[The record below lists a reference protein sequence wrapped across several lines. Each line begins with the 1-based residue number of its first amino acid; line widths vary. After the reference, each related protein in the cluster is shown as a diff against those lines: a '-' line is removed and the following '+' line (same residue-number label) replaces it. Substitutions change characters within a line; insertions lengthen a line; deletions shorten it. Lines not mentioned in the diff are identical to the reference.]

1 VTAPAIH
8 HNAARGI
15 LFAVTATCFY
25 ALVPNLARFGVL
37 AGVPALEAV
46 TARTLIIALILGLA
60 AIMTGRSLTVPRAAW
75 GPFAGQTLAT
85 LAVSTC
91 YIGSLQFI
99 SVGLSVLI
107 FFTFPVIVILLSP
120 LVEGRRLTAL
130 EFGLA
135 IAAFAGLALA
145 LAPSFQNVS
154 GLGVF
159 LAGLAAIGC
168 ALQFYTGRAL
178 SPHMHPMAFGSLVH
192 VAMLPFVIALALG
205 SHGRFELVQPGQS
218 SLVIATSIGLGLAY
232 CAGYFCQMSAVRS
245 APASIVIPYFNLE
258 PVMTTLLAVIILK
271 EGLTPLHLAGAALVI
286 GSLFAM
292 TFLRRRAPETP
303 RMHGTS

>member
-1 VTAPAIH
+1 VTGTAIH

-15 LFAVTATCFY
+15 LFAATATCFY

-60 AIMTGRSLTVPRAAW
+60 AIMTGRSLAVPRAAW
-75 GPFAGQTLAT
+75 APFAGQTLAT
-85 LAVSTC
+85 LAVSAC

-107 FFTFPVIVILLSP
+107 FFTFPVIVTLLSP
-120 LVEGRRLTAL
+120 FIEGRRLTAL
-130 EFGLA
+130 DIVLA

-154 GLGVF
+154 GLGIL
-159 LAGLAAIGC
+159 LAGLAALGC

-178 SPHMHPMAFGSLVH
+178 SRHMHPMAFGSLVH
-192 VAMLPFVIALALG
+192 FAILPFVIALALG
-205 SHGRFELVQPGQS
+205 SHGRFELLQPGQS

-258 PVMTTLLAVIILK
+258 PVMTTLLAVIFLK
-271 EGLTPLHLAGAALVI
+271 EELTLLHLAGAALVI

-292 TFLRRRAPETP
+292 TFLRRRTPETP
-303 RMHGTS
+303 

>member
-1 VTAPAIH
+1 VTAAVLH

-15 LFAVTATCFY
+15 LFAMTATCFY

-46 TARTLIIALILGLA
+46 TARTIIIALALAIA
-60 AIMTGRSLTVPRAAW
+60 AIVSGHSLAIPRAAW
-75 GPFAGQTLAT
+75 KSFFGQALAT
-85 LAVSTC
+85 LAVSAC
-91 YIGSLQFI
+91 YIGSLQSI

-107 FFTFPVIVILLSP
+107 FFTFPVIVVLLSP
-120 LVEGRRLTAL
+120 FIEGRRLTAL
-130 EFGLA
+130 EIALA
-135 IAAFAGLALA
+135 IVAFAGLALA
-145 LAPSFQNVS
+145 LAPSFQNLSAV
-154 GLGVF
+154 GIA
-159 LAGLAAIGC
+159 LAGLAALGC

-178 SPHMHPMAFGSLVH
+178 SRHMHPMAFGSLVH
-192 VAMLPFVIALALG
+192 VAILPFVIALALG
-205 SHGRFELVQPGQS
+205 NHGRFELLQPGQS

-258 PVMTTLLAVIILK
+258 PVMTTLLAVVFLS
-271 EGLTPLHLAGAALVI
+271 EALTPLHLAGAALVI

-292 TFLRRRAPETP
+292 TYLRRAIP
-303 RMHGTS
+303 

>member
-1 VTAPAIH
+1 VTAAAIH

-46 TARTLIIALILGLA
+46 TARTLIIAIVLGVA
-60 AIMTGRSLTVPRAAW
+60 ALLTGRSFAIPRAAW
-75 GPFAGQTLAT
+75 APFAGQTLAT
-85 LAVSTC
+85 LAVSAC

-130 EFGLA
+130 EAALA
-135 IAAFAGLALA
+135 IVAFAGLALA
-145 LAPSFQNVS
+145 LAPSFQSVN
-154 GLGVF
+154 GIGIG

-178 SPHMHPMAFGSLVH
+178 SPHMHPMVFGSLVH
-192 VAMLPFVIALALG
+192 FAMLPFVIALALG
-205 SHGRFELVQPGQS
+205 SHGRFELLQPGLS
-218 SLVIATSIGLGLAY
+218 SLAIATSVGLGLAY
-232 CAGYFCQMSAVRS
+232 CAGYFCQMSAVHS

-258 PVMTTLLAVIILK
+258 PVMTTLLAVIFLK
-271 EGLTPLHLAGAALVI
+271 EGLTPLHLAGGALVI
-286 GSLFAM
+286 GSLFAL
-292 TFLRRRAPETP
+292 TFLRRRTSETP
-303 RMHGTS
+303 RTPETS